1 MCINTKPNKKA
12 TAKVKRKIKYLKSN
26 KITPINELIA
36 QNRSMVIAS
45 HLKKEDELRHFLSE
59 KIICNNCSRVHDL
72 TSKSLNLHCNRCN
85 KFYCCGI
92 AGECVGN
99 SCRVKIGERV
109 CRQRFC
115 VNCSGAQITDSTCLC
130 LDCIKYTN

>member
-1 MCINTKPNKKA
+1 MCINTKHQKVVTP
-12 TAKVKRKIKYLKSN
+12 KVKRKTKYLKSN
-26 KITPINELIA
+26 KITPLNELIA
-36 QNRSMVIAS
+36 LNRRVLAESQ
-45 HLKKEDELRHFLSE
+45 LERENELRHFLSE
-59 KIICNNCSRVHDL
+59 KIICHNCGRVHDL

-99 SCRVKIGERV
+99 SCRVKIGDRV

-115 VNCSGAQITDSTCLC
+115 VKCAGAQITDSTCLC
-130 LDCIKYTN
+130 LDCMKNA